1 MDKLMK
7 LVVAFQL
14 RLMGAVEEK
23 EKGATAT
30 EYALLVTLIAIALV
44 VGIGL
49 FGTALN
55 KFFTDIATT
64 VGSWKTS

>member
-7 LVVAFQL
+7 LVIAVQL

-30 EYALLVTLIAIALV
+30 EYAVLVAFIAIAIV
-44 VGIGL
+44 VAVTA
-49 FGTALN
+49 FGTSLSG
-55 KFFTDIATT
+55 FFGKISAKVDGWTP
-64 VGSWKTS
+64 